1 MSETLKQPNELR
13 VTLPDFK
20 RALKFFRRYDKGNPG
35 PEALI
40 SCDGGYMAVEVEGQA
55 IVIHA
60 DGEWNGR
67 AIIGSRYLAAL
78 HYSPPLE
85 NPVVIRY
92 AEDRLRVSTL
102 SIPCRWSKVSDTFIR
117 RTENPSM
124 LDLLAF
130 DRAMPRA
137 EIYSTGIAGR
147 IIFAKKEAPK
157 LTKKAARML
166 APLGISEGEL
176 VALVER
182 HIQARLD
189 QDKGGSSAP
198 PVAASD

>member
-1 MSETLKQPNELR
+1 MTIANELR

-20 RALKFFRRYDKGNPG
+20 RAMRFFRNIENTRPAQL
-35 PEALI
+35 ALI
-40 SCDGGYMAVEVEGQA
+40 SCDSGFMAVEVEGQA

-67 AIIGSRYLAAL
+67 AIIGARYLVAL
-78 HYSPPLE
+78 HRSPPIE
-85 NPVVIRY
+85 NPIVIRY
-92 AEDRLRVSTL
+92 ADDRLRISTL
-102 SIPCRWSKVSDTFIR
+102 SIPCDWSKVSDAFIQ
-117 RTENPSM
+117 RTENPTM

-137 EIYSTGIAGR
+137 EIYATGIAGR

-157 LTKKAARML
+157 LTKKAARIL

-176 VALVER
+176 AALVES
-182 HIQARLD
+182 HIQARVD
-189 QDKGGSSAP
+189 QDKADSDAP
-198 PVAASD
+198 PTP